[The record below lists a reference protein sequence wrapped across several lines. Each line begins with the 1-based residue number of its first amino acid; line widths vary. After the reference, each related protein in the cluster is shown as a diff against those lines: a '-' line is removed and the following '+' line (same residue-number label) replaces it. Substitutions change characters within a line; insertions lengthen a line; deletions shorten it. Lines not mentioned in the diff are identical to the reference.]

1 MTCCTRA
8 MAATGSKSLMGSM
21 PVFLYSAGL
30 MAWVLLMVTKIH
42 AFSGRVHWG
51 LMGSACICFSIGCLA
66 RTSVGLHDMAQRA
79 KQESAAALDRTS
91 A

>member
-1 MTCCTRA
+1 MKRST
-8 MAATGSKSLMGSM
+8 
-21 PVFLYSAGL
+21 
-30 MAWVLLMVTKIH
+30 VLLIIGIPWATAVAVLLTVTKIH

-79 KQESAAALDRTS
+79 QPESAAAMDRTS
-91 A
+91 S

>member
-1 MTCCTRA
+1 ALGAPLSPAA
-8 MAATGSKSLMGSM
+8 MSRSSVLLIIGIPWATA
-21 PVFLYSAGL
+21 VA
-30 MAWVLLMVTKIH
+30 VLLMVTKIH

-51 LMGSACICFSIGCLA
+51 LLGSACICFSIGCLA

-79 KQESAAALDRTS
+79 KQESAAALERTS

>member
-1 MTCCTRA
+1 MSRSSVLLIIGIPW
-8 MAATGSKSLMGSM
+8 ATA
-21 PVFLYSAGL
+21 VA
-30 MAWVLLMVTKIH
+30 VLLMVTKIH

-51 LMGSACICFSIGCLA
+51 LLGSACICFSIGCLA
-66 RTSVGLHDMAQRA
+66 RTSVGLHDMAQSA

>member
-1 MTCCTRA
+1 
-8 MAATGSKSLMGSM
+8 
-21 PVFLYSAGL
+21 
-30 MAWVLLMVTKIH
+30 MVTKIH

-79 KQESAAALDRTS
+79 KRESAAAMDRPAS
-91 A
+91 

>member
-1 MTCCTRA
+1 MSRSSVLLIIGIPW
-8 MAATGSKSLMGSM
+8 ATA
-21 PVFLYSAGL
+21 VA
-30 MAWVLLMVTKIH
+30 VLLMVTKIH
-42 AFSGRVHWG
+42 AFSGRLHWG
-51 LMGSACICFSIGCLA
+51 LLGSACICFSIGCLA

>member
-1 MTCCTRA
+1 MNRSSVLLIIGLPW
-8 MAATGSKSLMGSM
+8 AAAVAVM
-21 PVFLYSAGL
+21 
-30 MAWVLLMVTKIH
+30 LMVTKIH
-42 AFSGRVHWG
+42 ASGGRVEWG
-51 LMGSACICFSIGCLA
+51 LLGSGCICFSIGCLA